1 MQQATTHEQ
10 ERLSS
15 KPLLATVTSP
25 LNANPNSRMSD
36 ENGGSAWAPHVMQQS
51 GRDVCSATMEEGNL
65 CGRREPTRS
74 AAIGDE
80 TQQ

>member
-1 MQQATTHEQ
+1 
-10 ERLSS
+10 
-15 KPLLATVTSP
+15 
-25 LNANPNSRMSD
+25 MSD